1 MRKTLKK
8 PAAVLSAVLAS
19 VLLLTALGGC
29 GRRGAA
35 PEPAEPAAEDKPAD
49 QAVTA
54 ELPSAETAPGRQDGE
69 RFEEVIIL
77 EGMEETVRYEHVRN
91 AALGFEIDYDYESFL
106 RRSEPDREC
115 FISVYDIPEN
125 PENYLEL
132 TFRPEDAETVS
143 ASVSEVLSED
153 YDLIRETYLL
163 DHAGSCIRIDAS
175 CAKGNGGTPDL
186 LQMVYIIPA
195 DGGSIIGTAHYSFE
209 SAEGFGRRFA
219 YIMNTLTVIERTG
232 V

>member
-29 GRRGAA
+29 G
-35 PEPAEPAAEDKPAD
+35 
-49 QAVTA
+49 
-54 ELPSAETAPGRQDGE
+54 
-69 RFEEVIIL
+69 
-77 EGMEETVRYEHVRN
+77 Y
-91 AALGFEIDYDYESFL
+91 
-106 RRSEPDREC
+106 
-115 FISVYDIPEN
+115 
-125 PENYLEL
+125 
-132 TFRPEDAETVS
+132 
-143 ASVSEVLSED
+143 
-153 YDLIRETYLL
+153 
-163 DHAGSCIRIDAS
+163 
-175 CAKGNGGTPDL
+175 GGTPDL